1 MTIIVNAKYLLT
13 SLKEKSLLF
22 QSNEEHSN
30 VMILEEIPWESLT
43 HSNSLHFKRLTLPNP
58 IEVQKPLLIM
68 QDDKGNVRL
77 QFTKREGSN
86 SRISTLGSR
95 ASSSPR
101 PSYEYK
107 TPRTFVKLENVDF
120 TPNIPQP
127 RYVTQESLP
136 TSPTYSQMIPE

>member
-1 MTIIVNAKYLLT
+1 
-13 SLKEKSLLF
+13 
-22 QSNEEHSN
+22 
-30 VMILEEIPWESLT
+30 
-43 HSNSLHFKRLTLPNP
+43 
-58 IEVQKPLLIM
+58 M

-127 RYVTQESLP
+127 RHVT
-136 TSPTYSQMIPE
+136 